1 MSELSPSFFKKEIRS
16 DFLVD
21 EKRKKVWAVE
31 LEMLER
37 FDQVCKMHGLT
48 YWAFYGTLLGAVRHQ
63 GFVPWDDDIDLVMFR
78 DDYER
83 LKTVASREFREPY
96 FFQDAYTDRRIWALS
111 KIRDSRTTGIEFRD
125 LRDFHQGIF
134 IDIFPLDSV
143 AEENHEE
150 SAGLRDTQGLLW
162 SMVTDPINVLLLL
175 KRELLE
181 GKRKPSDIQIFLEIA
196 EKDVR
201 ERFRLFEEFNLTH
214 FGETGEVNYITY
226 DLIPCNYKS
235 VRRDWFR
242 ETQYLPFEHLMIPV
256 PGEYD
261 KILTRCYGDYHQ
273 LVRGGTAHE
282 NIILDPDIP
291 YEEYFARYLSEG
303 GAVE

>member
-1 MSELSPSFFKKEIRS
+1 MSGINPSFFKKEIRS

-37 FDQVCKMHGLT
+37 FDQVCKKHGLT

-83 LKTVASREFREPY
+83 LKAVASWEFREPY

-111 KIRDSRTTGIEFRD
+111 KIRDSRTTGIEFRE

-143 AEENHEE
+143 ADGACEEFDGVRE
-150 SAGLRDTQGLLW
+150 TQGLLW
-162 SMVTDPINVLLLL
+162 GLVVNPGGTLIEL
-175 KRELLE
+175 KQELME
-181 GKRKPSDIQIFLEIA
+181 GKRGVEELQVFLEIA
-196 EKDVR
+196 KKDIR
-201 ERFRLFEEFNLTH
+201 ERFRVFEDFNLAH
-214 FGETGEVNYITY
+214 FGETEDLNYITY
-226 DLIPCNYKS
+226 DLVPCDYKS
-235 VRRDWFR
+235 VRRDWFQ
-242 ETQYLPFEHLMIPV
+242 ETWYLPFEHLMVPV
-256 PGEYD
+256 PREYD
-261 KILTRCYGDYHQ
+261 KILTRCYGDYHR

-282 NIILDPDIP
+282 SVILDPEISYD
-291 YEEYFARYLSEG
+291 EYFARYL
-303 GAVE
+303 

>member
-1 MSELSPSFFKKEIRS
+1 MSGINPSFLKKEIRS

-111 KIRDSRTTGIEFRD
+111 KIRDSRTTGIEFRE
-125 LRDFHQGIF
+125 LRDMHQGIF

-143 AEENHEE
+143 ADGIHQEFE
-150 SAGLRDTQGLLW
+150 GTRKTQELLW
-162 SMVTDPINVLLLL
+162 SIVTDPINVLLCL
-175 KRELLE
+175 KQELVD
-181 GKRKPSDIQIFLEIA
+181 GKRTIEELRVFLDIA
-196 EKDVR
+196 RKDVR
-201 ERFRLFEEFNLTH
+201 ERFRLFEEFNLNH
-214 FGETGEVNYITY
+214 FGESEDVNYIIY
-226 DLIPCNYKS
+226 DLIPSNYKS
-235 VRRDWFR
+235 IKRQWFR
-242 ETQYLPFEHLMIPV
+242 ETIYLPFEHIHIPV
-256 PGEYD
+256 PIDYD
-261 KILTRCYGDYHQ
+261 KILIQCYGNYHQ
-273 LVRGGTAHE
+273 YVRGGTAHE
-282 NIILDPDIP
+282 NIILEPDIP
-291 YEEYFARYLSEG
+291 YRKYFSKYL
-303 GAVE
+303 